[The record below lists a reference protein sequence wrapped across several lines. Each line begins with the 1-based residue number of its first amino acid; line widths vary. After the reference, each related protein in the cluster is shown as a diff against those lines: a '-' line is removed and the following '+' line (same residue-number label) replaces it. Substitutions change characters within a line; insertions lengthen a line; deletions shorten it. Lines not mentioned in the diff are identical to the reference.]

1 MHAFDQDTAL
11 TPLDKERFATRI
23 SADWSI
29 NRIPNGGYLMALLA
43 RAMGQCSDKQVTPI
57 VTANF
62 MARCRPGAAEI
73 RVAPI
78 TASAQFSRLQAHL
91 FQDGEEKIRA
101 LGTFARSNDSC
112 PIERYESGPPQIA
125 PRERCFEIPEMPGY
139 TLFKL
144 IEVRIDPACA
154 GWMTGGGLAERSEHR
169 GWIRFKQPRPFDSP
183 ALLLAADAFPPPV
196 LASQGMVAWVP
207 TIEFSVSI
215 RRSPQDEW
223 LRGLF
228 RTRFVSCGLLEEDG
242 ELWDAEDRL
251 VAVSRQIAQ
260 FRPATP

>member
-11 TPLDKERFATRI
+11 TPLDDGRFAAKI
-23 SADWSI
+23 SAGWSI
-29 NRIPNGGYLMALLA
+29 NQIPNGGYLMALLA
-43 RAMGQCSDKQVTPI
+43 RAMGQCSDKQATPI
-57 VTANF
+57 ITANF
-62 MARCRPGAAEI
+62 IARCRPGEAEI
-73 RVAPI
+73 RVTSMP
-78 TASAQFSRLQAHL
+78 ASTHFSRLQAHL
-91 FQDGEEKIRA
+91 YQYGEEKIRA
-101 LGTFARSNDSC
+101 LGTFAGSSDTCN
-112 PIERYESGPPQIA
+112 IERYESGPPQIA
-125 PRERCFEIPEMPGY
+125 ARESCFEIPEMPGY
-139 TLFKL
+139 TLFRPM
-144 IEVRIDPACA
+144 EVRIDPACA
-154 GWMTGGGLAERSEHR
+154 GWMTGAGLAERSEHR
-169 GWIRFKQPRPFDSP
+169 GWIRFKQPRRFDSP

-215 RRSPQDEW
+215 RRNPQDEW

-242 ELWDAEDRL
+242 ELWDAGDRL